1 MVSLENKIILGFGAL
16 ALLLV
21 VVGAQFAWWNT
32 WLLLAVVIVVGV
44 LFPLAIVDG
53 LDGDD

>member
-1 MVSLENKIILGFGAL
+1 MVSRENKIILGFGVL

-21 VVGAQFAWWNT
+21 AVGTQFAWWNT